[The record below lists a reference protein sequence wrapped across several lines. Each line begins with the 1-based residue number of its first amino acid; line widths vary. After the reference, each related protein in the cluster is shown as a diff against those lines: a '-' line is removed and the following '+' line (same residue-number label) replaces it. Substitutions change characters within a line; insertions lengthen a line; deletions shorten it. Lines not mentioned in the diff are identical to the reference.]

1 MKIVTSQIHKAV
13 LPKFI
18 YKRIRASLMRNLVL
32 NYYRNLPELPSEEV
46 ELVLDYLKSKP
57 ITVFP
62 YHSLDHYVASDVEVH
77 DDQEKGLRYVFLDG
91 KRLYFKKRWS
101 KNRIRKTF
109 NGLRKEQDS
118 NCPHCYENESF
129 KVEEGDVL
137 LDIGAAEGNFA
148 LSAVEKA
155 SRIIL
160 FESSLEWIEALN
172 ATFEPWKSKVT
183 IVNKFVGEVTNE
195 ECTTLDEFIH
205 SGEKIS
211 FLKIDVEGAESQLL
225 NGCKR
230 ILQETHPLKV
240 AICTYHKQ
248 DDEHEFK
255 ALFSRFGFETS
266 HSDGYMLLYHDK
278 KIAAPFLRRGLIRAV
293 KH

>member
-1 MKIVTSQIHKAV
+1 MTISTAQILKTI

-18 YKRIRASLMRNLVL
+18 YKRILSHIVRNSVL
-32 NYYRNLPELPSEEV
+32 DYYRTHAEPPTEEV
-46 ELVLDYLKSKP
+46 EKVLDYLKGKP

-62 YHSLDHYVASDVEVH
+62 YHSLDQYIADSIEVL
-77 DDQEKGLRYVFLDG
+77 DDREKGLRYVLLDG
-91 KRLYFKKRWS
+91 KRLYFKRRWS

-109 NGLRKEQDS
+109 NGLRKEQDPR
-118 NCPHCYENESF
+118 CPHCYETDSF
-129 KVEEGDVL
+129 KVEQGDVVV
-137 LDIGAAEGNFA
+137 DIGAAEGNFA
-148 LSAVEKA
+148 LINVEKA
-155 SRIIL
+155 SQIIL
-160 FESSLEWIEALN
+160 FESSPEWIEALK

-183 IVNKFVGEVTNE
+183 IVNKFVGEVTDAT
-195 ECTTLDEFIH
+195 CTTLDDFF
-205 SGEKIS
+205 SGGEKLS

-230 ILQETHPLKV
+230 ILGEVSPLKV

-248 DDEHEFK
+248 EDEEKFK
-255 ALFSRFGFETS
+255 EILTGYGFEAS

-278 KIAAPFLRRGLIRAV
+278 KIKPPYLRRGLIRAL